1 MMGPDLLTAL
11 LTEGSSRIRVLIRS
25 GAEPAVARFNA
36 LLGLLRSR
44 GTAETDLGRLTLVDG
59 DLARDDLGVTAG
71 AYRKLTN
78 EIRSILHG
86 AAATRFSLPI
96 ETARAANVDTTRNVI
111 GFARDCSHLERF
123 GFLSTA
129 YVAGVREG
137 RILEGDLVPTE
148 FVNTYEQT
156 KHEAERDLRAATDLP
171 IAIYRLSTV
180 IGSSETGWV
189 PKMGAIH
196 RAVELAYRGLIPM
209 VPGDADTSIDLI
221 DLEYATG
228 AVARLFSSAFT
239 PGMTYHLVAGPD
251 LTFTLE
257 EFIEANH
264 EIVAAIDPAWASRG
278 IEIPP
283 IVDGA
288 VFEMLRTMISTV
300 ADPEGAAVLGALN
313 NFVPQLLHP
322 KEFDTTNRDAALSDS
337 VRPRATRDYYAKI
350 VRHCL
355 ETDWGR
361 IPVEALR

>member
-1 MMGPDLLTAL
+1 
-11 LTEGSSRIRVLIRS
+11 
-25 GAEPAVARFNA
+25 
-36 LLGLLRSR
+36 
-44 GTAETDLGRLTLVDG
+44 
-59 DLARDDLGVTAG
+59 
-71 AYRKLTN
+71 
-78 EIRSILHG
+78 
-86 AAATRFSLPI
+86 
-96 ETARAANVDTTRNVI
+96 
-111 GFARDCSHLERF
+111 
-123 GFLSTA
+123 
-129 YVAGVREG
+129 
-137 RILEGDLVPTE
+137 
-148 FVNTYEQT
+148 
-156 KHEAERDLRAATDLP
+156 
-171 IAIYRLSTV
+171 
-180 IGSSETGWV
+180 
-189 PKMGAIH
+189 
-196 RAVELAYRGLIPM
+196 
-209 VPGDADTSIDLI
+209 
-221 DLEYATG
+221 
-228 AVARLFSSAFT
+228 
-239 PGMTYHLVAGPD
+239 MTYHLVAGPD

>member
-36 LLGLLRSR
+36 LLGLLRSW

-156 KHEAERDLRAATDLP
+156 KHEAERDLRAA
-171 IAIYRLSTV
+171 R
-180 IGSSETGWV
+180 SS
-189 PKMGAIH
+189 H
-196 RAVELAYRGLIPM
+196 GL
-209 VPGDADTSIDLI
+209 
-221 DLEYATG
+221 
-228 AVARLFSSAFT
+228 
-239 PGMTYHLVAGPD
+239 
-251 LTFTLE
+251 
-257 EFIEANH
+257 
-264 EIVAAIDPAWASRG
+264 
-278 IEIPP
+278 
-283 IVDGA
+283 
-288 VFEMLRTMISTV
+288 
-300 ADPEGAAVLGALN
+300 
-313 NFVPQLLHP
+313 
-322 KEFDTTNRDAALSDS
+322 
-337 VRPRATRDYYAKI
+337 RPRGQRQTAR
-350 VRHCL
+350 
-355 ETDWGR
+355 
-361 IPVEALR
+361 